1 MYLSPYRGRDN
12 GEGHD
17 ERLLLEERDGAVPV
31 APERHPA
38 PPPLQL
44 DDLRDCHFFISYLRP
59 RAVGSDVALLRS
71 VAVVG
76 AEEGRGVG
84 EALVRRT
91 LSTAAAQGVR
101 EVYLLTTTAAGYFP
115 RFGFQ
120 VVERSA
126 LPAAL
131 EASTELRGA
140 CPASATAMRL
150 TLEGGPRG

>member
-1 MYLSPYRGRDN
+1 MTSAAAAMLIRRAVPLDWPGIEHLLQERELPVAGASDHLSDFLIAVR
-12 GEGHD
+12 EL
-17 ERLLLEERDGAVPV
+17 RLLGCAGLEQYG
-31 APERHPA
+31 
-38 PPPLQL
+38 
-44 DDLRDCHFFISYLRP
+44 
-59 RAVGSDVALLRS
+59 DVALLRS